1 MKKVMPLKLNPLF
14 ETLAM
19 KNIKIKN
26 ILTSL
31 ILLIILTSCAFKH
44 SEENNNNISFLNDP
58 ANFFKIELN
67 SQPPHQSFEQF
78 QKCVD
83 VFAVK
88 IYAMADVA
96 DEKLLYA
103 ANVLAQYLD
112 NNEDGTVDDQKVL
125 DKMLE
130 NKAYVIMVKTINS
143 PDLERFFNS
152 NPPENMIGQDLYD
165 EETLPKGSTSQRFNA
180 CLEEILHIV
189 NFSGHVFAYPEAFG
203 LEQGSK
209 LSEAMDIARGGQF
222 MSIPENYPDGA
233 WYSYDDETC
242 DYGCMEIEYM
252 YWALTSI
259 LGAQDY
265 PGRLE
270 QIQHEWKLN
279 TKEKV
284 MNTDKAVYQLLTDPQ
299 YKIPTVLPNGK
310 YRQ

>member
-1 MKKVMPLKLNPLF
+1 MKKVMLIKLNTLF
-14 ETLAM
+14 DTQTVKYFSM
-19 KNIKIKN
+19 KN
-26 ILTSL
+26 
-31 ILLIILTSCAFKH
+31 LLVSALLLVMLVSCASKQ
-44 SEENNNNISFLNDP
+44 SEEKENISFLIDP
-58 ANFFKIELN
+58 ANYFKIELN
-67 SQPPHQSFEQF
+67 SNPPHSSFEQF
-78 QKCVD
+78 QKYVD
-83 VFAVK
+83 VFGVK
-88 IYAMADVA
+88 IFAMADVS
-96 DEKLLYA
+96 DLKLLYS

-112 NNEDGTVDDQKVL
+112 NDEDGTIDDQKVM

-130 NKAYVIMVKTINS
+130 NKAYVMMVKTGDS

-152 NPPENMIGQDLYD
+152 NPPEDMIGQDLYD
-165 EETLPKGSTSQRFNA
+165 DETLPDGSTSQRFNA

-189 NFSGHVFAYPEAFG
+189 NFSGHTYAYPELFG
-203 LEQGSK
+203 LQPGSK
-209 LSEAMDIARGGQF
+209 LSNAMDIARGGQF
-222 MSIPENYPDGA
+222 TSIPANYPDGA

-242 DYGCMEIEYM
+242 DYGCMGIEYM

-279 TKEKV
+279 TREKV

-299 YKIPTVLPNGK
+299 YKMPTVLPDGK